1 MGGCVYSTRGCFY
14 TLQMLVIF
22 ENTTKNG
29 TICSTLL
36 RIIIKFIQSDI
47 SIITFSFVRLAGGDM
62 RRPTSAGGV
71 AGSKVSH
78 QNEDVT

>member
-1 MGGCVYSTRGCFY
+1 
-14 TLQMLVIF
+14 MLVIF

-29 TICSTLL
+29 TICLTLL
-36 RIIIKFIQSDI
+36 RIIIK
-47 SIITFSFVRLAGGDM
+47 FSFVRLAGGDM

-78 QNEDVT
+78 QNDDVT